1 VCQGRDQRAARWCD
15 ASADLPKGTGVVSCA
30 NALTAVIR
38 HTKLTGVDSH
48 AGVIGT
54 TCTGA
59 PQHDTGAS

>member
-1 VCQGRDQRAARWCD
+1 
-15 ASADLPKGTGVVSCA
+15 VSCA